1 MVNKHIP
8 NNKKVKFLGLTAS
21 PVLNLNVNKSIYEGR
36 ADSAHIENELIEL
49 AGNLH
54 SIYVSDKTELKEKN
68 NKVIHYE

>member
-1 MVNKHIP
+1 M
-8 NNKKVKFLGLTAS
+8 KFLGLTAS

-54 SIYVSDKTELKEKN
+54 SIYVSDKTELK
-68 NKVIHYE
+68 